1 MKKTLISV
9 AISLALSTALWL
21 GGHAEQFAV
30 YVLAVFSV
38 LSWGGVLCGLVKGED
53 AQQVRRYWPI
63 SVTSSAVQIV
73 SLIAT
78 GHPVLAASCFAVSF
92 LIVAFAFGEKEVA

>member
-9 AISLALSTALWL
+9 AISLALSGALWL

-30 YVLAVFSV
+30 YVLAAF
-38 LSWGGVLCGLVKGED
+38 
-53 AQQVRRYWPI
+53 